1 MRLAGTYSPL
11 RIGDYPTTLTYSQP
25 GVAVKTDKSL
35 NLLLPILAQPIV
47 QKIVTGSVLGIETVL
62 IKDVQQNSFGTS
74 LKGSITNAGP
84 CASLSPSCYNV
95 NILQRR

>member
-1 MRLAGTYSPL
+1 MPAGE
-11 RIGDYPTTLTYSQP
+11 YPTTLTYSQSD
-25 GVAVKTDKSL
+25 VEIKTDDSL

-84 CASLSPSCYNV
+84 CASLSLSPRSCM
-95 NILQRR
+95 RR